1 MYVNVALGQYC
12 INSQAL
18 DLLFSPLLMT
28 TYPISIYTVCS
39 YSFSITFPAMHNRS
53 LHCINKSDR
62 FSSLMIQKKKKSET
76 NIKSSGIKFSVLLS
90 LKCFQI
96 RLFFTQKAAEKL
108 NVLK

>member
-1 MYVNVALGQYC
+1 
-12 INSQAL
+12 
-18 DLLFSPLLMT
+18 
-28 TYPISIYTVCS
+28 
-39 YSFSITFPAMHNRS
+39 
-53 LHCINKSDR
+53 
-62 FSSLMIQKKKKSET
+62 MIQKKKKSET